1 MTCVQS
7 PDGFIIEYS
16 IKLEF
21 PTTNNEDEYEALIAV
36 LGLSRTLRVK
46 NLNVCGDS
54 RLVVSQ
60 VN

>member
-46 NLNVCGDS
+46 NLNVYGDL